1 MLALFERADAGADLS
16 FRFYFVLVQKKRPGA
31 VRIFQP
37 RIDTGSAGV
46 RHRFDGRYAHHKDLI
61 LTRPFELDR
70 RDASPLDSWAGDHHA
85 MPTEKNRI
93 IAPQDVHHGIFEAKI
108 RDSFA
113 SR

>member
-1 MLALFERADAGADLS
+1 MLALFQCADAGADLS
-16 FRFYFVLVQKKRPGA
+16 LRFYFVLVQKKRPGA

-46 RHRFDGRYAHHKDLI
+46 RHRFDGRYAHHKELI

-70 RDASPLDSWAGDHHA
+70 RDASPLDSRAGDHHA

-93 IAPQDVHHGIFEAKI
+93 MPAKAVNHTMYERRI
-108 RDSFA
+108 
-113 SR
+113 

>member
-46 RHRFDGRYAHHKDLI
+46 RHRFDGRYAHHKELI
-61 LTRPFELDR
+61 LTRPFELNR
-70 RDASPLDSWAGDHHA
+70 RDASPPDSPAGYHHA
-85 MPTEKNRI
+85 MPTDKTRI
-93 IAPQDVHHGIFEAKI
+93 MPAQ
-108 RDSFA
+108 RDHPA
-113 SR
+113 